1 MSNFIVIK
9 IMMKKI
15 VLFLSLVLSLSKM
28 MAQQKEL
35 VDKVVAK
42 VGDEYVLLS
51 EVEEQFSY
59 AKDQRKDL
67 PDNYRCLILDQILV
81 TKLLVAQAKID
92 SLYPKDDELEQQLTA
107 RFEKILDYMGGN
119 EQQFIDYYGQTPG
132 VMKESMRDDMRDQ
145 IMGDKMKAKVL
156 ADVAV
161 TPSEVREFFQNIP
174 KDSLPYFN
182 QEVEISEITYK
193 AKPNDVEKKLAK
205 DKLTDIREQIKS
217 GKMPFE
223 ELAKK
228 FSQDPSGREGGDL
241 GWAKRGKF
249 VPEFEAAAY
258 KLEPSEL
265 SEVIESEFGFHIIQ
279 LLERRGNTIHTRHIL
294 IKPEVTEDDYQLARH
309 TLDSVRTLLVKD
321 SMPFSYAVK
330 TYGDKNAQSYH
341 NDGRM
346 TNPSSGN
353 NIFET
358 RDLDP
363 DTYFAVD
370 TMKVKS
376 ISQPIEVA
384 LPTGEKY
391 YRIVKLNS
399 KTVPHKANLLQDY
412 NKIQTATVEQKKSQ
426 SLVKWIERRAQT
438 TFVYIDPMFI
448 KCPNLDKWLKKAN
461 P

>member
-1 MSNFIVIK
+1 
-9 IMMKKI
+9 MKKI
-15 VLFLSLVLSLSKM
+15 ILLLCLVLSFTKM

-35 VDKVVAK
+35 IDKVVAK

-59 AKDQRKDL
+59 AKEQRKDI
-67 PDNYRCLILDQILV
+67 PDNYRCMLLDQIMV
-81 TKLLVAQAKID
+81 NKLLVAQAKID
-92 SLYPKDDELEQQLTA
+92 SLYPKDEELEQQLNA

-132 VMKESMRDDMRDQ
+132 AMKESMRDDMRDQ

-156 ADVAV
+156 ADVTV
-161 TPSEVREFFQNIP
+161 TPSEVREFFNNIP

-182 QEVEISEITYK
+182 QEVEISEIVYK
-193 AKPNDVEKKLAK
+193 AKPNDLQKKLAK
-205 DKLTDIREQIKS
+205 NKLSDIREQIVS

-223 ELAKK
+223 DLAKK
-228 FSQDPSGREGGDL
+228 FSQDPGSGREGGDL

-258 KLEPSEL
+258 KLEPGQM

-279 LLERRGNTIHTRHIL
+279 LIERRGNTIHTRHIL
-294 IKPEVTEDDYQLARH
+294 IKPEMVDEDYIDARH
-309 TLDSVRTLLVKD
+309 TLDSVRHLLVKD
-321 SMPFSYAVK
+321 SMTFSYAVK
-330 TYGDKNAQSYH
+330 NFGDKNTQSYH

-346 TNPSSGN
+346 TNPASGN

-363 DTYFAVD
+363 DTYFAID
-370 TMKVKS
+370 TMKVNS
-376 ISQPIEVA
+376 ISTPIEVS

-391 YRIVKLNS
+391 YRIIKLIS

-412 NKIQTATVEQKKSQ
+412 SKIQQATVEQKKNLA
-426 SLVKWIERRAQT
+426 LVKWIENRAQN
-438 TFVYIDPMFI
+438 TFVNIDPMFRS
-448 KCPNLDKWLKKAN
+448 CPVLEKWLKKVK